1 METKIIA
8 ITNQKGGVGKSTTT
22 IQIGDGLANE
32 FNYKTLLI
40 DFDPQHTLTNHM
52 NVQIKRGIP
61 TVYDFV
67 VNGVEARI
75 KISEKL
81 DLIPSSGALK
91 NLMAFRDPDSPEMLR
106 RALLDISHEYD
117 FIIIDCPPVVTELT
131 HNVYAAADGLIIPA
145 NPGTYSVEGMAQL
158 NAEVEMIK
166 RLFNPNL
173 KVLGI
178 LLTNVDKRT
187 NAEKTLIQMC
197 SECCLLLNTK
207 RFNDIIYHSTVV
219 NDAQEERKSL
229 RSYSKKAQVSKAYYS
244 FIKELVGDLNEQI

>member
-1 METKIIA
+1 MTKVIA
-8 ITNQKGGVGKSTTT
+8 ITNQKGGVGKTTTT
-22 IQIGDGLANE
+22 IQIGDELPNVFG
-32 FNYKTLLI
+32 YKTLLI

-52 NVQIKRGIP
+52 GIQIKRGIP
-61 TVYDFV
+61 TIYDFV
-67 VNGVEARI
+67 VNGIEARI
-75 KISEKL
+75 KINDKL
-81 DLIPSSGALK
+81 DFIPADASLK

-106 RALLDISHEYD
+106 IALADLSHEYD

-131 HNVYAAADGLIIPA
+131 HNVYATSDGIIIPA

-173 KVLGI
+173 KIFGI

-187 NAEKTLIQMC
+187 NAEKALISMC
-197 SECCLLLNTK
+197 DECCTLLNTK
-207 RFNDIIYHSTVV
+207 RYKDIIYHSTVV

-229 RSYSKKAQVSKAYYS
+229 RSYAKKAKASEAYHS
-244 FIKELVGDLNEQI
+244 FITEMVGDLNE